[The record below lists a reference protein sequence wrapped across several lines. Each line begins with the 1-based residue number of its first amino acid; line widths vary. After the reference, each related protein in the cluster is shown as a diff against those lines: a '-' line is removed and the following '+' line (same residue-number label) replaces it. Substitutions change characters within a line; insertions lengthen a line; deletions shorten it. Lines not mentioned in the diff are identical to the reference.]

1 MQYVSCIQIGDI
13 MFRSWSGIAC
23 IADTEI
29 TDRHATIPLSTLSRL
44 CYDFLWKPLYCNKL
58 ESHGDW
64 SYQYCFGI
72 ISHAKMVGPELHLG
86 GRLFRPI
93 PKCDKRLGLSIDTL
107 LPNDDYARRQWFGI
121 HMGLSWKMDSF
132 KPKGVTVL
140 QADLA
145 AINTTTFN
153 LY

>member
-1 MQYVSCIQIGDI
+1 MYRT
-13 MFRSWSGIAC
+13 FSGMAC
-23 IADTEI
+23 IANYEI
-29 TDRHATIPLSTLSRL
+29 TDRHAIIPQETLNRL
-44 CYDFLWKPLYCNKL
+44 CKEFLWKPLYCKPELNGHTNWGFKDIYGVIL
-58 ESHGDW
+58 S
-64 SYQYCFGI
+64 
-72 ISHAKMVGPELHLG
+72 AKMVGPELHLG

-121 HMGLSWKMDSF
+121 HMGLPWKMDSF

-140 QADLA
+140 QASLA

-153 LY
+153 LC

>member
-1 MQYVSCIQIGDI
+1 

-44 CYDFLWKPLYCNKL
+44 CKGFLWKPLYCNKL

-64 SYQYCFGI
+64 SYQYTWGI
-72 ISHAKMVGPELHLG
+72 ITKAKMVGPELHLG
-86 GRLFRPI
+86 GTLFRPI
-93 PKCDKRLGLSIDTL
+93 PKCDNRLGMSIDTL
-107 LPNDDYARRQWFGI
+107 LSETIWRRQWFGI
-121 HMGLSWKMDSF
+121 HAGLSWKMDDF
-132 KPKGVTVL
+132 EPKGVTVL

-145 AINTTTFN
+145 AINTTTFE